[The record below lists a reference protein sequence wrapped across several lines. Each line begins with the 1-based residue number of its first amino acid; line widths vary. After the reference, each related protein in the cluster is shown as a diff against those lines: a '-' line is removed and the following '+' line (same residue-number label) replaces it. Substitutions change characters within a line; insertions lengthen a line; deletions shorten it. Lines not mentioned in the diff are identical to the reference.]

1 MPRNLDGRE
10 PSRVSRRSVLLG
22 GTAILMGANTMAV
35 SAPTTAATFEVT
47 RTDEEWRRLLTTAQY
62 DVLRKQ
68 GTERAFSSPLDGEKR
83 AGVFACAGCGL
94 ELYRSADKFD
104 SGTGWPS
111 FTLPIEGAVGTSADK
126 GWFMTRTEVHCR
138 RCGGHQGHVFE
149 DGPKPTGL
157 RYCMNGVAM
166 TFVPTAAAS

>member
-1 MPRNLDGRE
+1 MPRKLERRE

-22 GTAILMGANTMAV
+22 GTTILMGANTMAV
-35 SAPTTAATFEVT
+35 SASTPAETFEVT
-47 RTDEEWRRLLTTAQY
+47 RTDEEWRRLLTPAQY
-62 DVLRKQ
+62 GVLRKQ

-111 FTLPIEGAVGTSADK
+111 FTRPIEGAVGTSVDK
-126 GWFMTRTEVHCR
+126 GWFTTRTEVHCR

-166 TFVPTAAAS
+166 TFIPTAAS